1 MKPSSSE
8 QSRVTSLAVI
18 IMAAGKG
25 KRMNNPEMAKVMYEV
40 GGKPMIEHVVDL
52 SLKLNPNRSVV
63 IVGWQKDLVIQ
74 HLRNQQK
81 TVEFVEQSEQLGT
94 GHAVMQTEAALS
106 DFVGDVLVLSGDVPL
121 LSETTAQALIGYH
134 RSTNAVATILTA
146 EVLDPSGYGRI
157 IRNKDGSVK
166 KIVED
171 KDATRKEKNVKEINS
186 GIYVFQ
192 KSQLFDGLQ
201 YVKPENVQGEYYLTD
216 IFELFWRNKWR
227 VSAVKALDA
236 FEVMGINDVEQ
247 LQKAQKVFVL
257 RTVPKSDIS

>member
-1 MKPSSSE
+1 MKP
-8 QSRVTSLAVI
+8 SLAVI

-25 KRMNNPEMAKVMYEV
+25 KRMNNPEVAKVMYEV

-52 SLKLNPNRSVV
+52 ALKLQPDRTVV
-63 IVGWQKDLVIQ
+63 IVGWQKDSVIR
-74 HLRNQQK
+74 HLKGLNK
-81 TVEFVEQSEQLGT
+81 PVEFVEQSEQLGT
-94 GHAVMQTEAALS
+94 GHAVMQTEAVMR

-146 EVLDPSGYGRI
+146 DVLDPTGYGRI

-171 KDATRKEKNVKEINS
+171 KDASRKEKLVKEINS
-186 GIYVFQ
+186 GIYLFQ
-192 KSQLFDGLQ
+192 KMQLFEGLQ
-201 YVKPENVQGEYYLTD
+201 YVKPDNAQGEYYLTD

-236 FEVMGINDVEQ
+236 FEVMGINDAEQ
-247 LQKAQKVFVL
+247 LQKAQKVFVM
-257 RTVPKSDIS
+257 RTQGG